1 MYYLVSDTRE
11 RNVHSFIKDLFSA
24 AGVSCVTAQ
33 INTGDYLICSR
44 VGDEAPKVHAVVER
58 KTLSDFAA
66 SFRDGR
72 YGNISKMLHMRQ
84 SCGCQLYFFVEGPAY
99 TSPSRKI
106 SHTPYSNIL
115 SAMTLMM
122 VREGVHVVQT
132 ENEMHT
138 AKRLLDFVQAFSRT
152 PDYYRP
158 LIVDAV
164 VNSAA
169 VDSAAVDSAVVD
181 SAVVDS
187 AVVDSAVVDSAVVD
201 SAVGGAAPNNNTD
214 IPEGLLGVIP
224 KTLEEQ
230 VLAVWSRIHGVSIV
244 SARTLAENFTILDL
258 MKGRISLDA
267 LDNIRLP
274 TGSKLNGKA
283 KKSIIAIIQNN
294 NDGKVLLEGII
305 GLSRNLVSQL
315 LQNRS
320 LAELLELPIEN
331 IETQQKGGRH
341 VRLGKVKAQRINK
354 VFDTRIKKL

>member
-187 AVVDSAVVDSAVVD
+187 AV
-201 SAVGGAAPNNNTD
+201 GGAAPNNNTD